1 MQGGRIVSGRILALE
16 TATEACSVAV
26 LAGSAM
32 YRRFEV
38 RPRAHLRLLLPM
50 VESVLTEAEL
60 DLGDLDAIAF
70 GCGPG
75 GFTGLRIAAGAA
87 QGLALGARLPVIPV
101 SNLAALAAS
110 TMRDTTARKVIVCQ
124 DARMGEVY
132 WGTFDRGADD
142 LPVASGP
149 ERVGPPEAVSVAG
162 SDWLGAGSGWLAYP
176 QLQVGFAGVIETNP
190 RWPDAADVA
199 AIALGELQAGRVL
212 APELAAPTYIRNNV
226 TY

>member
-1 MQGGRIVSGRILALE
+1 MSGRILALE

>member
-1 MQGGRIVSGRILALE
+1 MSGRILALE

-176 QLQVGFAGVIETNP
+176 QLHVGFAGVIETNP

>member
-1 MQGGRIVSGRILALE
+1 MSVRILALE

-75 GFTGLRIAAGAA
+75 GFTGLRIAAGVA

-149 ERVGPPEAVSVAG
+149 ERVGPPEVVSVAG
-162 SDWLGAGSGWLAYP
+162 SDWLGTGSGWLAYP
-176 QLQVGFAGVIETNP
+176 QLRVGFAGVIETNP

-212 APELAAPTYIRNNV
+212 APELAVPTYIRNNV

>member
-1 MQGGRIVSGRILALE
+1 MSDRILALE

-26 LAGSAM
+26 LAGTAM

-60 DLGDLDAIAF
+60 DLGELDAIAF

-101 SNLAALAAS
+101 SNLAALAAAA
-110 TMRDTTARKVIVCQ
+110 MRDTTAPKVVVCQ

-149 ERVGPPEAVSVAG
+149 ERVGPPEVVSVAG

-176 QLQVGFAGVIETNP
+176 QLHVGFAGVIETNP

-212 APELAAPTYIRNNV
+212 PPELAAPTYIRNNV

>member
-1 MQGGRIVSGRILALE
+1 VSGRILALE

-162 SDWLGAGSGWLAYP
+162 SDWLGEGSGWLAYP
-176 QLQVGFAGVIETNP
+176 QLHVGFAGVIETNP

>member
-1 MQGGRIVSGRILALE
+1 MSGRILALE

-38 RPRAHLRLLLPM
+38 RPRAHLRLLLPL

-176 QLQVGFAGVIETNP
+176 QLHVGFAGVIETNP

>member
-1 MQGGRIVSGRILALE
+1 VSGRILALE

-149 ERVGPPEAVSVAG
+149 ERVGPPEVVSVAG

-176 QLQVGFAGVIETNP
+176 QLHVGFAGVIETNP

>member
-1 MQGGRIVSGRILALE
+1 MQGGRIVSVRILALE

-26 LAGSAM
+26 LAGTAM

-50 VESVLTEAEL
+50 VESVLTEANL
-60 DLGDLDAIAF
+60 DLGELDAIAF

-75 GFTGLRIAAGAA
+75 GFTGLRIAAGVA

-110 TMRDTTARKVIVCQ
+110 TLRDTTARKVIVCQ

-132 WGTFDRGADD
+132 WATFDRGADN

-149 ERVGPPEAVSVAG
+149 ERVGPPEVVSVAG
-162 SDWLGAGSGWLAYP
+162 SDWFGAGSGWLAYP
-176 QLQVGFAGVIETNP
+176 QLHVGFAGVIETNP

-199 AIALGELQAGRVL
+199 AIAFRERQAGRTL
-212 APELAAPTYIRNNV
+212 APEHAAPTYIRNNV

>member
-1 MQGGRIVSGRILALE
+1 VSGRILALE

-176 QLQVGFAGVIETNP
+176 QLHVGFAGVIETNP

>member
-1 MQGGRIVSGRILALE
+1 MSVRILALE

-26 LAGSAM
+26 LAGTAM

-50 VESVLTEAEL
+50 VESVLTEAQL
-60 DLGDLDAIAF
+60 DLGEIDAIAF

-75 GFTGLRIAAGAA
+75 GFTGLRIAAGVA

-110 TMRDTTARKVIVCQ
+110 TLRDTTARKVIVCQ

-132 WGTFDRGADD
+132 WATFDRGADN

-149 ERVGPPEAVSVAG
+149 ERVGPPEVVSVAG
-162 SDWLGAGSGWLAYP
+162 SDWFGAGSGWLAYP
-176 QLQVGFAGVIETNP
+176 QLHVGFAGVIETNP

-199 AIALGELQAGRVL
+199 AIAFGELRAGRAL
-212 APELAAPTYIRNNV
+212 APEHAAPTYIRNNV

>member
-142 LPVASGP
+142 
-149 ERVGPPEAVSVAG
+149 
-162 SDWLGAGSGWLAYP
+162 
-176 QLQVGFAGVIETNP
+176 
-190 RWPDAADVA
+190 
-199 AIALGELQAGRVL
+199 
-212 APELAAPTYIRNNV
+212 
-226 TY
+226 

>member
-1 MQGGRIVSGRILALE
+1 MSARILALE

-26 LAGSAM
+26 LAGTAM

-60 DLGDLDAIAF
+60 DLGELDAIAF
-70 GCGPG
+70 GSGPG

-101 SNLAALAAS
+101 SNLAALAAAA
-110 TMRDTTARKVIVCQ
+110 MRDTTAPKVVVCQ

-149 ERVGPPEAVSVAG
+149 ERVGPPEVVSVAG
-162 SDWLGAGSGWLAYP
+162 SDWLGVGSGWLAYP
-176 QLQVGFAGVIETNP
+176 QLHVDFAGVIESNP

-199 AIALGELQAGRVL
+199 AIALREFNAGRVL

>member
-1 MQGGRIVSGRILALE
+1 MSDRILALE

-149 ERVGPPEAVSVAG
+149 ERVGPPEVVSVAG

-176 QLQVGFAGVIETNP
+176 QLHVGFAGVIETNP

>member
-176 QLQVGFAGVIETNP
+176 QLHVGFAGVIETNP

>member
-1 MQGGRIVSGRILALE
+1 MSVRILALE

-75 GFTGLRIAAGAA
+75 GFTGLRIAAGVA

-149 ERVGPPEAVSVAG
+149 ERVGPPEVVSVAG

-176 QLQVGFAGVIETNP
+176 QLHVGFAGVIETNP

-212 APELAAPTYIRNNV
+212 APELAVPTYIRNNV

>member
-1 MQGGRIVSGRILALE
+1 MSARILALE

-26 LAGSAM
+26 LAGTAM

-60 DLGDLDAIAF
+60 DLGELDAIAF
-70 GCGPG
+70 GSGPG

-101 SNLAALAAS
+101 SNLAALAAAA
-110 TMRDTTARKVIVCQ
+110 MRDTTAPKVVVCQ

-149 ERVGPPEAVSVAG
+149 ERVGPPEVVSVAG

-176 QLQVGFAGVIETNP
+176 QLHVDFAGVIESNP

-199 AIALGELQAGRVL
+199 AIALREFNAGRVL

>member
-1 MQGGRIVSGRILALE
+1 MSDRILALE

-26 LAGSAM
+26 LAGTAM

-60 DLGDLDAIAF
+60 DLGELDAIAF

-101 SNLAALAAS
+101 SNLAALAAAA
-110 TMRDTTARKVIVCQ
+110 MRDTTAPKVVVCQ

-132 WGTFDRGADD
+132 WGGYE
-142 LPVASGP
+142 LGP
-149 ERVGPPEAVSVAG
+149 EEIVVATGAELVCVPDQVPVPEG
-162 SDWLGAGSGWLAYP
+162 GGW
-176 QLQVGFAGVIETNP
+176 
-190 RWPDAADVA
+190 W
-199 AIALGELQAGRVL
+199 GRV
-212 APELAAPTYIRNNV
+212 PGGRHTGS
-226 TY
+226 T

>member
-1 MQGGRIVSGRILALE
+1 MSVRILALE

-60 DLGDLDAIAF
+60 DLGDLDEIAF

-75 GFTGLRIAAGAA
+75 GFTGLRIAAGVA

-149 ERVGPPEAVSVAG
+149 ERVGPPEVVSVAG

-176 QLQVGFAGVIETNP
+176 QLRVGFAGVIETNP

-199 AIALGELQAGRVL
+199 AVAVGELQAGRVL
-212 APELAAPTYIRNNV
+212 APELAVPTYIRNNV

>member
-1 MQGGRIVSGRILALE
+1 MQGGRIVSVRILALE

-176 QLQVGFAGVIETNP
+176 QLHVGFAGVIETNP

>member
-1 MQGGRIVSGRILALE
+1 MSARILALE

-26 LAGSAM
+26 LAGTAM

-60 DLGDLDAIAF
+60 DLGELDAIAF

-101 SNLAALAAS
+101 SNLAALAAAA
-110 TMRDTTARKVIVCQ
+110 MRDTTAPKVVVCQ

-149 ERVGPPEAVSVAG
+149 ERVGPPEVVSVAG

-176 QLQVGFAGVIETNP
+176 QLHVDFAGVIESNP
-190 RWPDAADVA
+190 RWPDAADLV
-199 AIALGELQAGRVL
+199 AIALRELHAGRVL

>member
-1 MQGGRIVSGRILALE
+1 MQGGRIVSVRILALE

-26 LAGSAM
+26 LAGTAM

-50 VESVLTEAEL
+50 VESVLTEAQL

-75 GFTGLRIAAGAA
+75 GFTGLRIAAGVA

-110 TMRDTTARKVIVCQ
+110 TLRDTTARKVIVCQ

-149 ERVGPPEAVSVAG
+149 ERVGPPEVVSVAG
-162 SDWLGAGSGWLAYP
+162 SDWFGAGSGWLAYP
-176 QLQVGFAGVIETNP
+176 QLHVGFAGVIETNP

-199 AIALGELQAGRVL
+199 AIAFGELRAGRAL
-212 APELAAPTYIRNNV
+212 APEHAAPTYIRNNV

>member
-1 MQGGRIVSGRILALE
+1 MSVRILALE

-26 LAGSAM
+26 LAGTAM

-60 DLGDLDAIAF
+60 DLGELDAIAF
-70 GCGPG
+70 GSGPG

-101 SNLAALAAS
+101 SNLAALAAAA
-110 TMRDTTARKVIVCQ
+110 MRDTTAPKVVVCQ

-149 ERVGPPEAVSVAG
+149 ERVGPPEVVSVAG
-162 SDWLGAGSGWLAYP
+162 SDWLGVGSGWLAYP
-176 QLQVGFAGVIETNP
+176 QLHVDFAGVIESNP

-199 AIALGELQAGRVL
+199 AIALGELHAGRVL

>member
-1 MQGGRIVSGRILALE
+1 MSGRILALE

-176 QLQVGFAGVIETNP
+176 QLHVGFAGVIETNP

-199 AIALGELQAGRVL
+199 AIALGELQA
-212 APELAAPTYIRNNV
+212 
-226 TY
+226 

>member
-1 MQGGRIVSGRILALE
+1 MQGGRIVSVRLLALE

-26 LAGSAM
+26 LAGTAM

-60 DLGDLDAIAF
+60 DLGELDAIAF

-101 SNLAALAAS
+101 SNLAALAAAA
-110 TMRDTTARKVIVCQ
+110 MRDTTAPKVVVCQ

-149 ERVGPPEAVSVAG
+149 ERVGPPELVSVAG

-176 QLQVGFAGVIETNP
+176 QLHVDFAGVIELNP

>member
-1 MQGGRIVSGRILALE
+1 VSDRILALE

-60 DLGDLDAIAF
+60 DLGELDAIAF

-176 QLQVGFAGVIETNP
+176 QLHVGFAGVIETNP

>member
-1 MQGGRIVSGRILALE
+1 MSARILALE

-26 LAGSAM
+26 LAGTAM

-60 DLGDLDAIAF
+60 DLGELDAIAF

-101 SNLAALAAS
+101 SNLAALAAAA
-110 TMRDTTARKVIVCQ
+110 MRDTTAPKVVVCQ

-149 ERVGPPEAVSVAG
+149 ERVGPPELVSVAG

-176 QLQVGFAGVIETNP
+176 QLHVDFAGVIESNP

-199 AIALGELQAGRVL
+199 AIALRELHAGRVL
-212 APELAAPTYIRNNV
+212 APELAAPIYIRNNV

>member
-16 TATEACSVAV
+16 TATEAWSVAV

-176 QLQVGFAGVIETNP
+176 QLHVGFAGVIETNP

>member
-1 MQGGRIVSGRILALE
+1 MSVRILALE

-75 GFTGLRIAAGAA
+75 GFTGLRIAAGVA

-149 ERVGPPEAVSVAG
+149 ERVGPPEVVSVAG

-176 QLQVGFAGVIETNP
+176 QLRVGFAGVIETNP

-212 APELAAPTYIRNNV
+212 APELAVPTYIRNNV

>member
-1 MQGGRIVSGRILALE
+1 MSVRILALE

-26 LAGSAM
+26 LAGTAM

-50 VESVLTEAEL
+50 VESVLTEANL
-60 DLGDLDAIAF
+60 DLGNLDAIAF

-75 GFTGLRIAAGAA
+75 GFTGLRIAAGVA

-110 TMRDTTARKVIVCQ
+110 TLRDTTARKVIVCQ

-132 WGTFDRGADD
+132 WATFDRGADN

-149 ERVGPPEAVSVAG
+149 ERVGPPEVVSVAG
-162 SDWLGAGSGWLAYP
+162 SDWFGAGSGWLAYP
-176 QLQVGFAGVIETNP
+176 QLHVGFAGVIETNP

-199 AIALGELQAGRVL
+199 AIAFRELQAGRTL
-212 APELAAPTYIRNNV
+212 APEHAAPTYIRNNV